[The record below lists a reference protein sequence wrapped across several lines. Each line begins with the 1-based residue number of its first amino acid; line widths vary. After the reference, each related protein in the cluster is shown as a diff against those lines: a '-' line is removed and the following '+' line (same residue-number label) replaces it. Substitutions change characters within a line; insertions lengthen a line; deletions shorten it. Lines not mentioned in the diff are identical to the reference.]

1 MTGPVPRVRAWPQIP
16 GVTRGLGRDHPPTEP
31 TGNLALDRAL
41 NGGWPISAVSQI
53 IASSSGLGI
62 SLLTPVLGRT
72 TAAGR
77 QVALVAP
84 PFVPYAPAL
93 RDEGVALSHLIWIDP
108 KDRIDALWSTEQL
121 LRSGLFGVVALWIPA
136 LAAPMVRRLQVAAD
150 TGKAIAFL
158 MHEEASEADSTP
170 AVRLDVQPSHE
181 GLRITVERCRGARG
195 GDTVVAPFR
204 IAA

>member
-16 GVTRGLGRDHPPTEP
+16 GVTRGLGRDRPPTEP
-31 TGNLALDRAL
+31 TGYEGLNRAL

-62 SLLTPVLGRT
+62 SLLTPALARM

-77 QVALVAP
+77 HVALVAP

-93 RDEGVALSHLIWIDP
+93 RDEGVVLTRLAWIDP

-121 LRSGLFGVVALWIPA
+121 LRSGLFGGVALWIPA
-136 LAAPMVRRLQVAAD
+136 LAAPIVRRLQVAAD

-158 MHEEASEADSTP
+158 MHDEAAEADSTP

-204 IAA
+204 FAA